1 LKEGVGGESSEDRK
15 IEELKAT
22 KAQLDE
28 ELRLKEIRIAEKERK
43 LRLEREEAAQVV
55 KEQRAIEEKLPE
67 GVERA
72 AVEEVSGTWSR
83 GKTSKGGQRRRGGHV
98 KE

>member
-1 LKEGVGGESSEDRK
+1 LKEGVGGESSEDRR

-43 LRLEREEAAQVV
+43 LREEREEAA
-55 KEQRAIEEKLPE
+55 
-67 GVERA
+67 
-72 AVEEVSGTWSR
+72 
-83 GKTSKGGQRRRGGHV
+83 
-98 KE
+98 